1 MAVEVIA
8 GLPLIDLKV
17 KERVNAEN
25 GGGEVYEQD
34 ERKMMENEWPDNTV
48 PHTTTITNRLS
59 PSILT
64 TMISFLTLG
73 LIACILMVLV
83 VTAIFNQ
90 KKQEVISADLP
101 REPPSPAKLPLI
113 GHLHL
118 LGGYEVPYQAFT
130 DLRNKFGDVV
140 KLQLGSV
147 KCVVVNEQKKI
158 REVLVTRGHHFD
170 CRPNFERYQRLFSGN
185 KENSLAFC
193 DWSTTQKTRR
203 DMLKAYTFPRAF
215 TNKFISLDNLIS
227 STSQRLVY
235 QIQND
240 GLSVELKPLLMRA
253 CADIFLTHFCSKSFT
268 WVDSNFGKMV
278 EDFDEVFYEV
288 NQGYAA
294 DFLPFLLPLHQR
306 KMQRMNALTHE
317 IRNFVNTEVI
327 KNKFETYDVDLEPSD
342 YLESLIRYVKMQ
354 NNNDDQKHSSMD
366 WETALF
372 ALEDIIG
379 GHCAVGNFLTRLF
392 AFLVHEPQVQQK
404 IQKEID
410 TFIGSERAVSIS
422 DRNQLVYTE
431 AVIYEA
437 IRLISS
443 PIVPRVANQT
453 SSIGG
458 YKIEKGTVLFLNN
471 YHLNMSEQLWES
483 PEKFVPERFIRQ
495 EKLFKP
501 EHFLPF
507 GGGRRSCMGYKLV
520 QLISFGILA
529 AVMQNFN
536 LKPLECENYRI
547 PGGSLAIKKKTF
559 SFKLEQRSTEQ
570 Q

>member
-1 MAVEVIA
+1 
-8 GLPLIDLKV
+8 
-17 KERVNAEN
+17 
-25 GGGEVYEQD
+25 
-34 ERKMMENEWPDNTV
+34 
-48 PHTTTITNRLS
+48 
-59 PSILT
+59 
-64 TMISFLTLG
+64 MISFLTFG
-73 LIACILMVLV
+73 LIACILLVLV
-83 VTAIFNQ
+83 AMAIFDQ
-90 KKQEVISADLP
+90 KKQEVISADLL
-101 REPPSPAKLPLI
+101 RDPPSPIKLPLI

-147 KCVVVNEQKKI
+147 KCVVVNEQKNI

-193 DWSTTQKTRR
+193 DWSTVQKTRR

-215 TNKFISLDNLIS
+215 TNKFISLDNLIG
-227 STSQRLVY
+227 STSQKLISQIRNDRL
-235 QIQND
+235 
-240 GLSVELKPLLMRA
+240 LVEFKPLLMKA
-253 CADIFLTHFCSKSFT
+253 CADIFLTHFCSKGFS
-268 WVDSNFGKMV
+268 WEDSRFGKMV
-278 EDFDEVFYEV
+278 ENFDEVFYEV

-306 KMQRMNALTHE
+306 KMQRMNVLTHE
-317 IRNFVNTEVI
+317 IRDFVNTEVV
-327 KNKFETYDVDLEPSD
+327 KDKFETYDVDLEPSD
-342 YLESLIRYVKMQ
+342 YLESLIRHVKMQ
-354 NNNDDQKHSSMD
+354 NNNDAQKCSFMD

-392 AFLVHEPQVQQK
+392 AFLVQEPQVQQK
-404 IQKEID
+404 IQEEID
-410 TFIGSERAVSIS
+410 SFIGSERAVSIS

-471 YHLNMSEQLWES
+471 YHLNMSEHLWES
-483 PEKFVPERFIRQ
+483 PEKFVPERFIRH

-536 LKPLECENYRI
+536 LKPLEYENYRI
-547 PGGSLAIKKKTF
+547 PGGSLALKGTF
-559 SFKLEQRSTEQ
+559 YFKLEQRPTEQ
-570 Q
+570 